1 MGFFDSVL
9 PGDKAAS
16 AGGQASTASAAVAEV
31 TAPAPAATND
41 SDFLIIDESVTVA
54 NVPDTVAEPVAQVT
68 FSEPAS
74 DLIIL
79 EDAPAT
85 ETPVETPV
93 SDSLVIL
100 ESSEPAVETPSEE
113 SAPASVLDFS
123 AMSSLSVAPA
133 IETESVVAEVPA
145 IETPSEES
153 APITGFLSMVSE
165 EEAAPAVE
173 THAAPASASL
183 DPEDILLS
191 SISQLESVVSAK
203 ESARDAEMKKAE
215 DLNAQIADLK
225 KQAKEAQ
232 ETAREIDAGADRA
245 RSLIANLKSQI
256 KAAA

>member
-16 AGGQASTASAAVAEV
+16 AGGQASTASAVVAEV

-79 EDAPAT
+79 EDVPAT
-85 ETPVETPV
+85 ETAETPAE
-93 SDSLVIL
+93 DSLVIL
-100 ESSEPAVETPSEE
+100 EASEPVVETPVEE

-133 IETESVVAEVPA
+133 IETETAETPAFEVPA
-145 IETPSEES
+145 EES

-173 THAAPASASL
+173 THVAQASASL

-215 DLNAQIADLK
+215 DLNAQIAELK

>member
-16 AGGQASTASAAVAEV
+16 AGGQASAASAVVAEV

-79 EDAPAT
+79 EDVPAT
-85 ETPVETPV
+85 ETAETPAE
-93 SDSLVIL
+93 DSLVIL
-100 ESSEPAVETPSEE
+100 EASEPVVETPVEE

-123 AMSSLSVAPA
+123 AMSSLSVAPV
-133 IETESVVAEVPA
+133 IETETVTAETPAFEVPA
-145 IETPSEES
+145 EEA
-153 APITGFLSMVSE
+153 APNTGFLSMVSE

-173 THAAPASASL
+173 THVAQASASL

-215 DLNAQIADLK
+215 DLNAQIAELK

>member
-16 AGGQASTASAAVAEV
+16 AGGQASSASAAVAEV
-31 TAPAPAATND
+31 TAPAATND

-54 NVPDTVAEPVAQVT
+54 NVPDTVAEPVAQVA

-79 EDAPAT
+79 EDAPAVET
-85 ETPVETPV
+85 AETPA

-100 ESSEPAVETPSEE
+100 EDSEPAVEIQEE
-113 SAPASVLDFS
+113 PVSSGSALDFS
-123 AMSSLSVAPA
+123 AMSALSAAPA
-133 IETESVVAEVPA
+133 IETETVVAETSAFEMPA
-145 IETPSEES
+145 EES
-153 APITGFLSMVSE
+153 APITGFLATVE
-165 EEAAPAVE
+165 ESAPAVE
-173 THAAPASASL
+173 SHVEEISASL
-183 DPEDILLS
+183 DPEAILLS

-215 DLNAQIADLK
+215 DLNAQIAELK

>member
-16 AGGQASTASAAVAEV
+16 AGGQASAGSAAVAEV
-31 TAPAPAATND
+31 TAPAPVATAD
-41 SDFLIIDESVTVA
+41 SDFLIIDESVSVA
-54 NVPDTVAEPVAQVT
+54 NVPDTVTEQVAPI
-68 FSEPAS
+68 SEPATG
-74 DLIIL
+74 LIIL
-79 EDAPAT
+79 EDAPTT
-85 ETPVETPV
+85 EAPV

-100 ESSEPAVETPSEE
+100 ETSEPAAETATEE

-133 IETESVVAEVPA
+133 IEETVTA
-145 IETPSEES
+145 ETPAFEAPAEES
-153 APITGFLSMVSE
+153 APITGFLSVVSE
-165 EEAAPAVE
+165 EESAPAVE
-173 THAAPASASL
+173 SHVEPASASL
-183 DPEDILLS
+183 DPEAILLS
-191 SISQLESVVSAK
+191 SISQLEAVVSAK
-203 ESARDAEMKKAE
+203 ESARDTEMKKAE
-215 DLNAQIADLK
+215 DLNAKIAELK

>member
-16 AGGQASTASAAVAEV
+16 AGGQASTASTVVAEV
-31 TAPAPAATND
+31 AAPVPAATAD

-54 NVPDTVAEPVAQVT
+54 NVPDTVAEPTAQVT

-74 DLIIL
+74 DLIII

-85 ETPVETPV
+85 ETPV

-100 ESSEPAVETPSEE
+100 DSSEAVAAAPAEET
-113 SAPASVLDFS
+113 APASVLDFS
-123 AMSSLSVAPA
+123 SMSSLSVAPA
-133 IETESVVAEVPA
+133 IESEIVVDEVPA
-145 IETPSEES
+145 TEAPIEES
-153 APITGFLSMVSE
+153 APITGFLSVVSE
-165 EEAAPAVE
+165 EASAPAEEVQ
-173 THAAPASASL
+173 ASPASSSL
-183 DPEDILLS
+183 DPEDILRS

-215 DLNAQIADLK
+215 DLNAQIAELK

-232 ETAREIDAGADRA
+232 ESAREIDAGADRA
-245 RSLIANLKSQI
+245 RSLITSLKSQI